1 MIGCDLCRDGAV
13 ARFVALRARAEDR
26 VWLCRD
32 CFRRYEDHDL
42 EPGELLALVRRTA
55 GRRGRCESCTERAP
69 VTEVRLPA
77 ADGGALAFRLC
88 EACAREASERGAS
101 ILSGQAAIAGDT
113 TVDER
118 YERALEIARRRRRI
132 RRVK

>member
-13 ARFVALRARAEDR
+13 ARFATLRGRAEDR

-32 CFRRYEDHDL
+32 CFRRYEDHEL
-42 EPGELLALVRRTA
+42 EPCELLALVRCTA
-55 GRRGRCESCTERAP
+55 TRRGRCENCAERPP
-69 VTEVRLPA
+69 VAEVRLPA
-77 ADGGALAFRLC
+77 AGGGTLGFRLC
-88 EACAREASERGAS
+88 AACVREASERGAS
-101 ILSGQAAIAGDT
+101 ILAGQAAIAGDT

-132 RRVK
+132 RRIK